1 MRPDWELWLISAK
14 EGTLVAE
21 ATKAGVHTIV
31 LRFPASFAILGDAGL
46 RGAAGLGKS
55 KIVFVVKA
63 LRSLPALW
71 KYLRILKS
79 TLQELKPD
87 LMHSNGFK
95 MHVLGAWAKPNRTPL
110 IWHIHDYVSRRPLMS
125 RILKLCQTKH
135 AAIICNSRSVAADV
149 RSLGLDRK
157 PIHPIWYGVDLE
169 SFSPDGQIVDLD
181 AICQL
186 SPPSPSTLR
195 LGLIA
200 TFARWKGQEVFFR
213 ALTMLPD
220 SFQIRAYVIGGNI
233 YETDGSQFTTKE
245 LQNLVASLGLTDRV
259 AFTGFLPDTASAM
272 RALDLVVHASTD
284 PEPFGLVIAEAMAC
298 GVPVVVSQA
307 GGATEV
313 AADTEGIFFHQPGCS
328 EDLSRAITLAIQS
341 LDAERQPNLILRR
354 RAESLF
360 SPDRFGQ
367 EISNLYAAYSTTF

>member
-31 LRFPASFAILGDAGL
+31 LRYPASFAILGDAGF
-46 RGAAGLGKS
+46 RGSAGLGTS
-55 KIVFVVKA
+55 KIAFLVKA
-63 LRSLPALW
+63 VRSLPALW
-71 KYLRILKS
+71 RYWRILKS
-79 TLQELKPD
+79 TLQELNPD
-87 LMHSNGFK
+87 LVHSNGFK

-110 IWHIHDYVSRRPLMS
+110 IWHIHDYVSRRPLMR
-125 RILKLCQTKH
+125 RILKLCRSKH

-149 RSLGLDRK
+149 QRIGLGQR
-157 PIHPIWYGVDLE
+157 PVHPIWNAVDLD
-169 SFSPDGQIVDLD
+169 SFSPHGQIVDLD
-181 AICQL
+181 ALCQL
-186 SPPSPSTLR
+186 SPPPPGILR

-200 TFARWKGQEVFFR
+200 TFARWKGHEVFLQ
-213 ALTMLPD
+213 ALARLPD
-220 SFQIRAYVIGGNI
+220 SIQIRAYVIGANI
-233 YETDGSQFTTKE
+233 YETNGSQFTIQE
-245 LQNLVASLGLTDRV
+245 LQKLVVSLGLTDRV

-313 AADTEGIFFHQPGCS
+313 AAGVDGVFFHQPGCA
-328 EDLSRAITLAIQS
+328 EDLSRAIILAIQS
-341 LDAERQPNLILRR
+341 LDAGRQPNLKLRR
-354 RAESLF
+354 RAEALF
-360 SPDRFGQ
+360 SLERFGR
-367 EISNLYAAYSTTF
+367 EVSHLYAAYDATA